1 MDHLEVAWILVFSD
15 YKLII
20 TLLFSQ
26 RSLCVQMGF
35 SISRKILV
43 PVTEINYRYYFFLG
57 YLQPV
62 TAIIISWQHLLIG
75 IYYQYSPNWGN
86 FPDLQVSGE
95 RGLRYWLDL
104 VGHRRRVEPLVQ
116 LLYMALSMR
125 LQLFGFRH
133 ISMGHCILREC
144 VIAGLRVQLASMAVS
159 ILGVLVETTK
169 VNWFGL

>member
-1 MDHLEVAWILVFSD
+1 MDGRVIMDHLEVAWILVFSD

-62 TAIIISWQHLLIG
+62 TAIIISG
-75 IYYQYSPNWGN
+75 QYW
-86 FPDLQVSGE
+86 
-95 RGLRYWLDL
+95 
-104 VGHRRRVEPLVQ
+104 VG
-116 LLYMALSMR
+116 
-125 LQLFGFRH
+125 FGK
-133 ISMGHCILREC
+133 
-144 VIAGLRVQLASMAVS
+144 A
-159 ILGVLVETTK
+159 
-169 VNWFGL
+169 